1 MEKVGR
7 SMAVKLDLSP
17 VSPSSS
23 SSSLATLATTSPW
36 KVSYS
41 SATAFVKV
49 FTTYYFFFFLSEYE
63 AVEQ

>member
-1 MEKVGR
+1 MTWN
-7 SMAVKLDLSP
+7 LSP
-17 VSPSSS
+17 VSPSS

>member
-1 MEKVGR
+1 
-7 SMAVKLDLSP
+7 MAVKLDLSP
-17 VSPSSS
+17 VSPSS